1 MALGKKKSKSFEY
14 KPRDADAIQRRAS
27 AGGNR
32 EGFLADGVK
41 TFTPKEGQHTVR
53 ILPPTWDGAEHYG
66 YDVWAHYN
74 VGPDGGAY
82 LCLQKMN
89 NEHCPICT
97 DRARAIKENDEEL
110 EMALKPRQR
119 VACWAIDRDN
129 ERDGPMLWL
138 LPWTLDREIVQ
149 QSQDKKTREY
159 YNLDSPDEG
168 YDVSFE
174 RQGKGQTT
182 KYIGVQLDRRSSPLS
197 DDDETVAEWLEFV
210 QKNPVPD
217 QLVFQDED
225 KLADLVGD
233 GLSAPK
239 ASRDKVKGKDKDDDR
254 PRRKR
259 DDDDDDDKHK
269 PRRSRDDDDD
279 DRKPSRKGKKIDVAD
294 LDWGKIHDM
303 GEEELLALAEQEDI
317 DIDDADTEEEAA
329 DAICESLKISKR
341 PSLGGRLGGLK
352 KRLGGKG

>member
-1 MALGKKKSKSFEY
+1 MALGKSKKRFEY

-41 TFTPKEGQHTVR
+41 TYTPKEGQHTVR

-82 LCLQKMN
+82 LCLQKMK
-89 NEHCPICT
+89 NEHCAICA
-97 DRARAIKENDEEL
+97 DRARAVKEGDEEL
-110 EMALKPRQR
+110 ELALKPRQR
-119 VACWAIDRDN
+119 VGCWVIDRDN

-159 YNLDSPDEG
+159 YNLDSPEEG

-197 DDDETVAEWLEFV
+197 DDEETAAEWLDFV

-217 QLVFQDED
+217 QMVYQDEA
-225 KLADLVGD
+225 KLEELVGD

-239 ASRDKVKGKDKDDDR
+239 ASRDKAKKDDDR

-259 DDDDDDDKHK
+259 DDDDDDKK
-269 PRRSRDDDDD
+269 PTRKARDDDDD
-279 DRKPSRKGKKIDVAD
+279 DDRSKKKGKIDTDD
-294 LDWGKIHDM
+294 LDWEKIHDM
-303 GEEELLALAEQEDI
+303 NEAELIALAEQEEI
-317 DIDDADTEEEAA
+317 DIGDADTEEEAA
-329 DAICESLKISKR
+329 DAICEAMKITKKPTIS
-341 PSLGGRLGGLK
+341 GRLGALK
-352 KRLGGKG
+352 KKLGKG

>member
-1 MALGKKKSKSFEY
+1 MALGKSKKRFEY

-41 TFTPKEGQHTVR
+41 TYTPKEGQHTVR
-53 ILPPTWDGAEHYG
+53 ILPPTWDGADHYG

-82 LCLQKMN
+82 LCLQKMQ
-89 NEHCPICT
+89 NEHCPICA
-97 DRARAIKENDEEL
+97 DRARAIKEGDEEL

-119 VACWAIDRDN
+119 VGCWVIDRDN

-159 YNLDSPDEG
+159 YNLDSPEEG

-182 KYIGVQLDRRSSPLS
+182 KYIGVQLDRRSSALS
-197 DDDETVAEWLEFV
+197 DDDETVAEWLDFI

-217 QLVFQDED
+217 QLVFQDEAR
-225 KLADLVGD
+225 LAELVGD

-239 ASRDKVKGKDKDDDR
+239 ASRDKAKKEDDDR

-259 DDDDDDDKHK
+259 SDDDDDDKK
-269 PRRSRDDDDD
+269 PSRKSRDDDDD
-279 DRKPSRKGKKIDVAD
+279 DKPKKKSKKIDVDD
-294 LDWGKIHDM
+294 LDWEKIHDM
-303 GEEELLALAEQEDI
+303 DEIELLALAEQEGI
-317 DIDDADTEEEAA
+317 DLKDADTEEEAA
-329 DAICESLKISKR
+329 DVICEELKISKK
-341 PSLGGRLGGLK
+341 PSIGGRLGALK
-352 KRLGGKG
+352 KKLGKG